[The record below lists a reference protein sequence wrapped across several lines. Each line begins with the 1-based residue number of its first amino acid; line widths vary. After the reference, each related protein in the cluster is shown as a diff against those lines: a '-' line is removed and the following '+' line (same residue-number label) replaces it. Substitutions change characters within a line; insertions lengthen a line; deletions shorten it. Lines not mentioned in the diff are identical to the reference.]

1 MRVEEEPLGDL
12 SELAQIPIAFTVDR
26 VLEVSVTDEGLG
38 GIALNEV
45 TVDEPWTKD
54 YDAEADGGPTRW
66 PGRFDVTNW
75 GLIAARQGDELVG
88 GAVIA
93 FDTPELHM
101 LRGRRDVA
109 VLWDLR
115 VLPEVRSGGTGT
127 LLWRAAEQWATDRGC
142 RSLRVETQNINVAAC
157 RFYRKM
163 GCTLASVDRLA
174 YADLP
179 NETQLIWAKA
189 LGDPAAD
196 QGGA

>member
-12 SELAQIPIAFTVDR
+12 SEHAQIPIAFTVDR
-26 VLEVSVTDEGLG
+26 VLEVSLVDGGLG
-38 GIALNEV
+38 GIALGEV
-45 TVDEPWTKD
+45 GVDEPWTKD
-54 YDAEADGGPTRW
+54 YDAEADEGPTRW
-66 PGRFDVTNW
+66 PDRFDVTNW
-75 GLIAARQGDELVG
+75 GLIAAHDRDRRVG
-88 GAVIA
+88 GIVIA

-109 VLWDLR
+109 VVWDLR
-115 VLPEVRSGGTGT
+115 LLPEARSGGTGT
-127 LLWRAAEQWATDRGC
+127 LLWRAAEQWATERGC

-163 GCTLASVDRLA
+163 GCTLACVDRLA
-174 YADLP
+174 YPDLP